1 MKTIKRVYPK
11 AKCPICNKKFDLT
24 RTNKTYCSRNC
35 QKNAAS
41 KTKPTKPVRVRTVE
55 YRVRNRDHYERAMW
69 LTYDTYRLPE
79 PERSIMY
86 QKLLEAASNDDAKIR
101 NILLDPKLLGAGK
114 WDLSGR
120 SVHDCKIGV
129 SNIAK
134 QVYQFCMAN
143 YGCGTKD
150 CIMDGGKPAKRFF
163 VGDPVVDNSKP
174 YEACEP
180 SKKHLNILKKLNG
193 LSRQAYFNM
202 LVVEQ
207 EQALFDV
214 QIAA

>member
-1 MKTIKRVYPK
+1 MKIIKKVYQK
-11 AKCPICNKKFDLT
+11 VKCPVCSKKFDLT
-24 RTNKTYCSRNC
+24 RKNKRYCSTQC
-35 QKNAAS
+35 QKNAS
-41 KTKPTKPVRVRTVE
+41 RKPVRVRTVE
-55 YRVRNRDHYERAMW
+55 YRVRNREHYERSMW

-86 QKLLEAASNDDAKIR
+86 QKLLEAASNDNAKIR

-120 SVHDCKIGV
+120 SVHDCKVGV

-134 QVYQFCMAN
+134 QVYQFCMDI

-163 VGDPVVDNSKP
+163 VGDPVADNSKT

-180 SKKHLNILKKLNG
+180 SRKHLNILKKLIG
-193 LSRQAYFNM
+193 QSRQAYYNM
-202 LVVEQ
+202 LVDAQ

-214 QIAA
+214 RIAA